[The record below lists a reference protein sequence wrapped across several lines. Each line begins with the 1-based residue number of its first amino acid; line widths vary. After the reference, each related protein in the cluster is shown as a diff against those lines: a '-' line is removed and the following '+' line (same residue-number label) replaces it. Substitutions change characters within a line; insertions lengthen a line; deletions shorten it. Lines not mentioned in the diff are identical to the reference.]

1 MPLGSPGLGIWFTDS
16 PALCLHQIQA
26 PPGSFQAITPHCGN
40 GSTDPF
46 LQDEGPLYRAN
57 LVGWIQKA
65 WLKPVER
72 ALYSET
78 ILNQTSL
85 PYTFIGVRSPLLS
98 EGSLCLLP
106 LPLLYPAGHFSQK
119 NFYMS
124 NPILASASLRILLLM
139 FLNWSLCPVTKVF
152 WVTCFSIGLPWW
164 PSW

>member
-1 MPLGSPGLGIWFTDS
+1 MVYWQPRCQFSG

-119 NFYMS
+119 TFTCLIPS
-124 NPILASASLRILLLM
+124 WHLLLWG
-139 FLNWSLCPVTKVF
+139 FCFSCSLIDPCDQSLKKVL
-152 WVTCFSIGLPWW
+152 WVTCFNIGLPWR